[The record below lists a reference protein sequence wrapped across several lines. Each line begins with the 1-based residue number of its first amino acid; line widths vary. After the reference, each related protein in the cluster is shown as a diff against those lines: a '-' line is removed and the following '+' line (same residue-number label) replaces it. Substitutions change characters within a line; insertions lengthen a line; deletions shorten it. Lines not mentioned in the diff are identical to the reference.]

1 MYPSSA
7 VAQSHVPGAAV
18 SCALQQ
24 PPPSCTAN
32 AFPAHHRTASIFQ
45 NPSFDNKHSAYRS
58 TEASS
63 SISKAD
69 EAALTNDQYHVE
81 PVCAQPISST
91 MVTTSTNTATTS
103 AMMVDDTAMKAE
115 VLPEVNACNSIK
127 DEAVKPADANQT
139 QTERNADPA
148 GDNGSSS
155 AVRKVRAA
163 ECAVR
168 GDAAVLGVADIT
180 GSAATGTILFWCS
193 ATLKAQQ
200 YAVRS
205 RPCREMTA
213 FSRFDLLRFHL
224 VRTRFAARFR

>member
-1 MYPSSA
+1 MSSDLKVSQAAAKETEYLHQTGNEIVCNVEMYPSSA

-58 TEASS
+58 TEANS

-81 PVCAQPISST
+81 PVCAQPVSST

-155 AVRKVRAA
+155 AVRKVR
-163 ECAVR
+163 
-168 GDAAVLGVADIT
+168 
-180 GSAATGTILFWCS
+180 
-193 ATLKAQQ
+193 
-200 YAVRS
+200 
-205 RPCREMTA
+205 
-213 FSRFDLLRFHL
+213 
-224 VRTRFAARFR
+224 